1 VPEDKVSGETMANRD
16 KFYADSRR
24 PAKRINK
31 SGQFRVIGG
40 QWKGR
45 KLKFFEVEGLRPSLD
60 RVRETLFNWLQSD
73 VRGVR
78 CLDLFAGSGAI
89 GIEALSRGASHV
101 DFVELNKK
109 ASRQLETNLGLLE
122 ADDGDVW
129 HQDANQFL
137 ANQHQSYD
145 IIFLDPPFHKGLAQE
160 IIDKLA
166 QTNLLG
172 ADTLIYLEIEQ
183 DLEID
188 IPNDWELIK
197 DKRAGQLQYRLYQT
211 K

>member
-1 VPEDKVSGETMANRD
+1 MANRD
-16 KFYADSRR
+16 KYFSDNRR
-24 PAKRINK
+24 MAKRPNK

-60 RVRETLFNWLQSD
+60 RVRETVFNWLHGE
-73 VRGVR
+73 VRGAR

-89 GIEALSRGASHV
+89 GIEALSRGAAHV

-129 HQDANQFL
+129 HQDANLFL
-137 ANQHQSYD
+137 ANQHQPYD

-160 IIDKLA
+160 IVSKLA
-166 QTNLLG
+166 QTNFIQQ
-172 ADTLIYLEIEQ
+172 DTLIYLEIEQ
-183 DLEID
+183 DLELKLPD
-188 IPNDWELIK
+188 SWELLK
-197 DKRAGQLQYRLYQT
+197 DKKAGQLQYRLYRANS
-211 K
+211 